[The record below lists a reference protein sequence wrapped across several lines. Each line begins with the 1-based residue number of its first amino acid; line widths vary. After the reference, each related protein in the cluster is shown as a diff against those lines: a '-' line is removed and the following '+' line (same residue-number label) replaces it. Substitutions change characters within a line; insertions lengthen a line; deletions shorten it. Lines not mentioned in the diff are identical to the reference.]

1 MTSLIRNSVYAVM
14 SLAIL
19 AIALPTGAQDLWT
32 AAAEGDTK
40 TIKQLLKDGHD
51 INALDPTLG
60 ATALTFAV
68 FQNKPKAVRL
78 LAKSG
83 ADVTSGGAMD
93 GNTALHAAVF
103 LGYDKVVKEL
113 LRAGADPMQA
123 NNQGQTPP
131 AVAATDWGTT
141 QAIASMLQL
150 TVNEDEV
157 TSGREKALELIE
169 KQINK
174 LARSDIWLAV
184 YSGNER
190 YVKRLARKTK
200 DLNAPDESGQTTLIG
215 AAATMGFANI
225 VDILADAGADVNV
238 QGGDGATPLLVASFF
253 GRADTVKVLLEHGAD
268 KSIANNDGTTP
279 LVAANADMALVD
291 YIAGLLNLELDYKAV
306 IEGKKAI
313 ASLLS
318 AN

>member
-51 INALDPTLG
+51 INAQDPSLG

-68 FQNKPKAVRL
+68 FQNQPKAVRL
-78 LAKSG
+78 LIKKG
-83 ADVTSGGAMD
+83 ADATAGGMD

-113 LRAGADPMQA
+113 LRAGADPLKA

-131 AVAATDWGTT
+131 AVAGTDWGTT

-150 TVNEDEV
+150 TVKEDEV

-169 KQINK
+169 KRINK

-190 YVKRLARKTK
+190 YVKRLARKVE
-200 DLNAPDESGQTTLIG
+200 DLNAPDESGQTTLIA

-238 QGGDGATPLLVASFF
+238 RGGDGGTPLLIASFF
-253 GRADTVKVLLEHGAD
+253 GRVDTVKVLLEHGAD
-268 KSIANNDGTTP
+268 KSITNNDGTTP

-306 IEGKKAI
+306 IEGKKAV

>member
-19 AIALPTGAQDLWT
+19 ALALPSGAQDLWT

-40 TIKQLLKDGHD
+40 TIKELLKDGHD
-51 INALDPTLG
+51 VNALGSTLSS
-60 ATALTFAV
+60 TPLTYAV
-68 FQNKPKAVRL
+68 FQNQPKAVRL
-78 LAKSG
+78 LIKNG
-83 ADVTSGGAMD
+83 ADATAGAMD

-103 LGYDKVVKEL
+103 LGHDKVVKEL
-113 LRAGADPMQA
+113 LRAGADPLQA
-123 NNQGQTPP
+123 NNQGQTPLM
-131 AVAATDWGTT
+131 VAGTDWGTT
-141 QAIASMLQL
+141 QAIAGMLQL
-150 TVNEDEV
+150 TLNEDDV
-157 TSGREKALELIE
+157 TSGRAKSIELMD

-184 YSGNER
+184 YTGNER
-190 YVKRLARKTK
+190 YVKRLLRKVE
-200 DLNAPDESGQTTLIG
+200 DLNATDDAGQTTLIG
-215 AAATMGFANI
+215 AAATFGFANI
-225 VDILADAGADVNV
+225 VDILAEAGADVNV

-306 IEGKKAI
+306 IEGKKTA

-318 AN
+318 SN

>member
-19 AIALPTGAQDLWT
+19 ALALPSGAQDLWT

-40 TIKQLLKDGHD
+40 TIKELLKDGQD
-51 INALDPTLG
+51 INALDPNLG
-60 ATALTFAV
+60 ATPLTYAV

-83 ADVTSGGAMD
+83 ADVTAGAMD

-150 TVNEDEV
+150 TVKEDEV
-157 TSGREKALELIE
+157 TTGREKSLALIE

-190 YVKRLARKTK
+190 YVKRLARKAE
-200 DLNAPDESGQTTLIG
+200 DLNARDESGQTTLIG

-238 QGGDGATPLLVASFF
+238 QGGDGATPLLIASFF

-268 KSIANNDGTTP
+268 KSITNNDGTTP

-291 YIAGLLNLELDYKAV
+291 YIAGLLNLELDYSAV
-306 IEGKKAI
+306 IEGKKTV

>member
-1 MTSLIRNSVYAVM
+1 MNLVIRNAAYAVM
-14 SLAIL
+14 SLVML
-19 AIALPTGAQDLWT
+19 VVALPSSAQDLWT
-32 AAAEGDTK
+32 AASEGDTK
-40 TIKQLLKDGHD
+40 KIRQLLKDGKD
-51 INALDPTLG
+51 INALG
-60 ATALTFAV
+60 SALSSTPLTYAV
-68 FQNKPKAVRL
+68 LHNQPKVVRL
-78 LAKSG
+78 LVKNG
-83 ADVTSGGAMD
+83 ADAAAGAMD

-113 LRAGADPMQA
+113 LRAGADPLQA
-123 NNQGQTPP
+123 NNQGQIPSAT
-131 AVAATDWGTT
+131 AGTDWGTT
-141 QAIASMLQL
+141 QAIASMLQV
-150 TVNEDEV
+150 TVNEADV
-157 TSGREKALELIE
+157 TAGREKAVELID

-190 YVKRLARKTK
+190 YVKRLAPKVA
-200 DLNAPDESGQTTLIG
+200 DINAMDDSRQTTLIS
-215 AAATMGFANI
+215 AAATLGFANI

-306 IEGKKAI
+306 IDGKKAA
-313 ASLLS
+313 ASMLS
-318 AN
+318 SN

>member
-1 MTSLIRNSVYAVM
+1 MNLVIRNAVYAVM
-14 SLAIL
+14 TLVIL
-19 AIALPTGAQDLWT
+19 AVALPSSAQDLWT

-40 TIKQLLKDGHD
+40 TVRQLLKDGQD
-51 INALDPTLG
+51 VNALDPTLG
-60 ATALTFAV
+60 STALTFAV
-68 FQNKPKAVRL
+68 LQNQPKVVRL
-78 LAKSG
+78 LVKNG
-83 ADVTSGGAMD
+83 ADASAGAMD

-103 LGYDKVVKEL
+103 LGYDKIVKEL
-113 LRAGADPMQA
+113 LRAGADPLQA
-123 NNQGQTPP
+123 NNQGQIPSAT
-131 AVAATDWGTT
+131 AGTDWGTT
-141 QAIASMLQL
+141 QAIASMLQV
-150 TVNEDEV
+150 TVNEADV
-157 TSGREKALELIE
+157 TAGREKAVELID

-190 YVKRLARKTK
+190 YVKRLAPKVA
-200 DLNAPDESGQTTLIG
+200 DINAMDDSRQTTLIS
-215 AAATMGFANI
+215 AAATLGFANI

-306 IEGKKAI
+306 IDGKKAA
-313 ASLLS
+313 ASMLS
-318 AN
+318 SN